1 MSKCIPAGSGRT
13 PCASISPIPMYAPR
27 RSGPLALYL
36 RVSRR
41 RRGCQTPTA
50 PRPACASLASMPS
63 TETIAVFAV
72 ASLGLVAIPGP
83 AVLYIVTRGVVHG
96 RRGALV
102 SVAGVE
108 CGNFVAV
115 LGATVGLAAVIS
127 SSALAF
133 SVVKY
138 AGAAYLIYLGIRAL
152 REGAGGAGR
161 AAATRALRSAPLLG
175 GVHGRRPEPEAG
187 PVPARLPASVRRPGG
202 GPRVAADADPR
213 QRVQRLRRG
222 RRLADRARRCRR
234 RQRAAPAA
242 RRSRPALAGGRGD
255 LPRPRRSR
263 GARRRP
269 HPVGG
274 MSGLEPPLQSAA

>member
-1 MSKCIPAGSGRT
+1 
-13 PCASISPIPMYAPR
+13 
-27 RSGPLALYL
+27 
-36 RVSRR
+36 
-41 RRGCQTPTA
+41 
-50 PRPACASLASMPS
+50 MPS

-138 AGAAYLIYLGIRAL
+138 AGAAYLLYLAYLTIRYS
-152 REGAGGAGR
+152 GAVR
-161 AAATRALRSAPLLG
+161 LG
-175 GVHGRRPEPEAG
+175 Q
-187 PVPARLPASVRRPGG
+187 
-202 GPRVAADADPR
+202 ADE
-213 QRVQRLRRG
+213 
-222 RRLADRARRCRR
+222 
-234 RQRAAPAA
+234 
-242 RRSRPALAGGRGD
+242 RPALALFQRGFFMNVLNPKVALFFLAFLPQFVNPQNGSVPTQMLLLGGLFMLQAVVLFTTLGYFAGSIGGY
-255 LPRPRRSR
+255 LLARPRL
-263 GARRRP
+263 ARYLDGLTAGVFIAGGQDP
-269 HPVGG
+269 HDDR
-274 MSGLEPPLQSAA
+274 ADR

>member
-1 MSKCIPAGSGRT
+1 
-13 PCASISPIPMYAPR
+13 
-27 RSGPLALYL
+27 
-36 RVSRR
+36 
-41 RRGCQTPTA
+41 
-50 PRPACASLASMPS
+50 MPS

-152 REGAGGAGR
+152 REGAG
-161 AAATRALRSAPLLG
+161 ALAE
-175 GVHGRRPEPEAG
+175 RRPRERSDRRLYWEGFTVGALNPKLALFLLAFLPQFVDPAAG
-187 PVPARLPASVRRPGG
+187 PVWLQTLILGSVFSAC
-202 GPRVAADADPR
+202 AAVGDSLIALAAAGAGSG
-213 QRVQRLRRG
+213 LR
-222 RRLADRARRCRR
+222 RRLADPGPLSRAAGVIYLGLGVAAALGDGRAR
-234 RQRAAPAA
+234 
-242 RRSRPALAGGRGD
+242 
-255 LPRPRRSR
+255 
-263 GARRRP
+263 
-269 HPVGG
+269 
-274 MSGLEPPLQSAA
+274 SAA